1 MVEPNNCAQAVEHF
15 ARRLRSHGTENAMHC
30 PNCGNDNIAEAKFC
44 TNCGTPLAAAASAAG
59 AAQADGAP
67 TAPAAYQQEGNAAE
81 AAASAPSPAAGAAP
95 QTDYQQQQPYAA
107 PKYASPGF
115 AAASQSAAEQ
125 NAGAYGTS
133 TPGYGSPNGAAP
145 GQPTSPYAGAAQQP
159 GYSYGAPAQ
168 PGSYAPAGAPV
179 YVVDNSDKTLRMV
192 AFVFCLIS
200 TLISAL
206 AILPLIWMIPMTVH
220 CWGIYKGT
228 KPNTV
233 LFGVC
238 TLIFCSLV
246 SGILLLISNKDQ

>member
-1 MVEPNNCAQAVEHF
+1 M
-15 ARRLRSHGTENAMHC
+15 ENAMHC
-30 PNCGNDNIAEAKFC
+30 PNCGNDNVAEAKFC
-44 TNCGTPLAAAASAAG
+44 TNCGTPLTAEVG
-59 AAQADGAP
+59 ATGAP
-67 TAPAAYQQEGNAAE
+67 QANGAPAAPAAYQQEGNAAG
-81 AAASAPSPAAGAAP
+81 ASTSAPGPAAEAAP
-95 QTDYQQQQPYAA
+95 QADYQQQQPYAA

-125 NAGAYGTS
+125 PAGAYGAPAPGYS
-133 TPGYGSPNGAAP
+133 TPGNAAP
-145 GQPTSPYAGAAQQP
+145 GQPASPYASTPQQP
-159 GYSYGAPAQ
+159 GYPYGAPTQ

-179 YVVDNSDKTLRMV
+179 YVVDDSDKTLRMV

-200 TLISAL
+200 TLISAF